1 MPDKPSGP
9 AASASAPNGGTHGAK
24 TAGEAYAE
32 RLNTLQSKKWK
43 KWLNVQAPYR
53 ANLRRYRLGRTL
65 DVGCGNGRNLAALGR
80 GSVGVDH
87 NPHLVRTTREL
98 GLEAYT
104 TDEFFADA
112 SLSAPGAF
120 DAILASHLIEH
131 LRYDEALDVMRQYLP
146 CVRPGGRI
154 LLITPQERGHA
165 SDPTH
170 VAFSDFAVLRRLTAD
185 LGLDTTRERSF
196 PFPRLLGKLFIYNEF
211 NLEATVPVA

>member
-1 MPDKPSGP
+1 MTQPTADDSSAAGP
-9 AASASAPNGGTHGAK
+9 GGFGEK

-65 DVGCGNGRNLAALGR
+65 DVGCGNGRNLAALGA

-87 NPHLVRTTREL
+87 NPHLVRAAREI

-104 TDEFFADA
+104 SDEFFADPA
-112 SLSAPGAF
+112 LSAAGAF

-131 LRYDEALDVMRQYLP
+131 LRYDEAVEVMRSYLP
-146 CVRPGGRI
+146 CVRPGGRV

-170 VAFSDFAVLRRLTAD
+170 VAFSDFAVLRRLAVE
-185 LGLDTTRERSF
+185 LGLQPVRSRSF
-196 PFPRLLGKLFIYNEF
+196 PFPRALGKVFIYNEF
-211 NLEATVPVA
+211 NVEAIVPA